1 MCMVAYLASVVNP
14 AVAAAAAQ
22 AAMQSL
28 LGGDKA
34 SASDTIKKEAD
45 HGTMELEVNNSNNN
59 NDLSQPF
66 NADLQA
72 AAAAALGAASVKAK
86 LLAQKEEQEIQR
98 LVSQVIDLQVRKL
111 ELKLS
116 MFEKLEQ
123 DMEAELRSVRGA
135 RIIRSRNAV
144 FLREI
149 HSCHKCDM
157 VGEFAHDSLRRPE
170 CNMSWR
176 ARS

>member
-45 HGTMELEVNNSNNN
+45 HGTMELEVNNNN